1 MMKYQNMYITTHFVF
16 VTLFAFL
23 HIPGFTLIA
32 QQPTGAKLIEK
43 VNEIMNPVNSKGV
56 MTQTILTTS
65 GRKRTFE
72 FEMYSA
78 NKGEK
83 TLMRYI
89 KPASVKGQAFLML
102 NHADDI
108 WTYFPRT
115 NRVRKLASHAKK
127 QKVQGSDFTY
137 EDMGSGDTWSEEFTA
152 TNQGS
157 DKLDGHLCWKLQ
169 MDGIPEK
176 EPPYQKMI
184 IWVRQSDYYPL
195 FIEYYEEKD
204 HPSKSLVLNNIETIE
219 GIPTAKKMTM
229 RNHDN
234 DTETIMTTVSVMYN
248 WEPPTGFFSE
258 RNLKR

>member
-1 MMKYQNMYITTHFVF
+1 MKRQNIYV
-16 VTLFAFL
+16 LFLLLLF
-23 HIPGFTLIA
+23 PGIDSVSTA
-32 QQPTGAKLIEK
+32 QQPTGEEIIQK
-43 VNEIMNPVNSKGV
+43 VNDIMSPVNSKGV

-137 EDMGSGDTWSEEFTA
+137 EDIGSGDTWTEKFTP
-152 TNQGS
+152 TNLGS
-157 DKLDGHLCWKLQ
+157 DRLEEELCWKLQ
-169 MDGIPEK
+169 LDGKPEE
-176 EPPYQKMI
+176 EPPYRRMI
-184 IWVRQSDYYPL
+184 LWVRQSDYLP
-195 FIEYYEEKD
+195 IHISYYEEKD
-204 HPSKSLVLNNIETIE
+204 IPSKSLVMEDIEVIE
-219 GIPTAKKMTM
+219 RIPTAKHMIM
-229 RNHDN
+229 RNHIN
-234 DTETIMTTVSVMYN
+234 DTETVMTIISVTYD